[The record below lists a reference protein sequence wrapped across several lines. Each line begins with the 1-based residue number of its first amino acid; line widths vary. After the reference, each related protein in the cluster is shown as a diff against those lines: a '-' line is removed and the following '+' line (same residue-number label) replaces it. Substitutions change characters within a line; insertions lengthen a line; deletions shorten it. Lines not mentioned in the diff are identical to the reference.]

1 MMEKISQKDWVSD
14 YLVCHKK
21 DFFPAKRSHLHYLLL
36 HTSSKQKIKFMREP
50 DDTLIYLYFKSIDK
64 RKFDNVVL
72 SLRKT
77 DNCDLTMIRST
88 PAVLRHY
95 TTRFKHM

>member
-1 MMEKISQKDWVSD
+1 MMEKISQKEWVSD

-21 DFFPAKRSHLHYLLL
+21 EFF
-36 HTSSKQKIKFMREP
+36 SSQKISLTLLTFTPHLKKIKCMMEP
-50 DDTLIYLYFKSIDK
+50 DNTLIYFYCKSIDK

-77 DNCDLTMIRST
+77 DNCDLTKIRST
-88 PAVLRHY
+88 PAVLYHS
-95 TTRFKHM
+95 F